1 MNKHITK
8 FTIEKNYELK
18 EVKNIK
24 VFMTSNGETI
34 QLPYKIL
41 SIDYNSQGLV
51 YNPSTTWFSID
62 EMEDLPF

>member
-8 FTIEKNYELK
+8 FKIEKQYELK

-24 VFMTSNGETI
+24 MFMTSDGETVE
-34 QLPYKIL
+34 LPYEIL
-41 SIDYNSQGLV
+41 SIDYNSTGLV
-51 YNPSTTWFSID
+51 YNPSATWFSID